1 MTNNI
6 QIAISGGLGKMGMLV
21 SNHIH
26 TKKGY
31 EISGI
36 YDPKAK
42 VGSNDVFNNFQTIND
57 IAADYIFE
65 FSPANAINKNIL
77 LYQSMDVNLIIG
89 SSGLSDESINILKK
103 KSKSNLICVI
113 PNFSIGTAYQ
123 KLFSQTINW
132 FYDNVQIYETH
143 HENKKDS
150 PSGTS
155 IDLAKS
161 IEPSK
166 NKEELSDDSKEYG
179 FTTES
184 IINNINIMSFRV
196 PNAVAEQTVEFKNEY
211 ESFSIQHSVNDR
223 EAYLQG
229 IDIVLKSLEKIKK
242 PGYISGLEHFLIKE
256 DRIQSFIDLFNEEK

>member
-1 MTNNI
+1 
-6 QIAISGGLGKMGMLV
+6 MGMLV

-26 TKKGY
+26 SKKGY

-42 VGSNDVFNNFQTIND
+42 VGTNDVFNNFQTIND

-123 KLFSQTINW
+123 KLFAQTINW
-132 FYDNVQIYETH
+132 LYDNVQIYETH

-161 IEPSK
+161 LEPRK
-166 NKEELSDDSKEYG
+166 NKKVLDGLVPIVGSVEDGYH
-179 FTTES
+179 TEATINS
-184 IINNINIMSFRV
+184 IYIMSSRL

-229 IDIVLKSLEKIKK
+229 IDIVLNSLEKIKK

-256 DRIQSFIDLFNEEK
+256 DHI

>member
-1 MTNNI
+1 MSNNM

-26 TKKGY
+26 SKKGY

-57 IAADYIFE
+57 IAADFIFE

-77 LYQSMDVNLIIG
+77 LYHSMDVNLIIG

-132 FYDNVQIYETH
+132 LYDNVEIFETH

-161 IEPSK
+161 LDSSK
-166 NKEELSDDSKEYG
+166 NKQELSDCIKEYG
-179 FTTES
+179 HTTDS
-184 IINNINIMSFRV
+184 IINNINIMSTRL
-196 PNAVAEQTVEFKNEY
+196 PNAVAEQEIHFQNEY
-211 ESFSIQHSVNDR
+211 ESFYIRHSVNDR

-229 IDIVLKSLEKIKK
+229 IDIVLNSLQKIKK
-242 PGYISGLEHFLIKE
+242 PGYISGLEKFLIKE
-256 DRIQSFIDLFNEEK
+256 DPIESFLNLFNEEK